1 MFPAPPDTLPPW
13 QARGSGAPDR
23 PARRGEL
30 PAWVQRAANCWVQF
44 GEGASALR
52 RGRGLHS
59 RCAVEP
65 DPASPPETSGL
76 GSYFY
81 DFATGHT
88 LPNIE
93 AVVKAI
99 AALEPSD
106 ERAAEEER
114 RRKQRA
120 RASHRRRTSS
130 AVRPEDMLGQEAARA
145 AVAAA
150 EAAAA
155 AELRRVERE
164 AQREASRAA
173 QPRVLRLLSGCGQD
187 ASGIAFET
195 IPRRFRDTCQHPDS
209 PSALS
214 PPAAIAT
221 APCTPPPQ
229 ASFPLTG

>member
-1 MFPAPPDTLPPW
+1 M
-13 QARGSGAPDR
+13 
-23 PARRGEL
+23 
-30 PAWVQRAANCWVQF
+30 QRAANCWVQF

-187 ASGIAFET
+187 ASGTAFET

-221 APCTPPPQ
+221 APCTPPQ
-229 ASFPLTG
+229 ASFRLTG